1 MARSGPGEVALLAT
15 IDRAGRPAVAPVC
28 PIFANEGLYLLT
40 ASATP
45 KVEQL
50 RLGGVYTLH
59 SQVGADDEEFAI
71 AGRAF
76 EVAEADRADVIKAI
90 RFESFDARDP
100 IFELMFERAR
110 AVVWPR
116 PGESERFGWPA
127 ISPGR

>member
-1 MARSGPGEVALLAT
+1 
-15 IDRAGRPAVAPVC
+15 
-28 PIFANEGLYLLT
+28 
-40 ASATP
+40 
-45 KVEQL
+45 
-50 RLGGVYTLH
+50 
-59 SQVGADDEEFAI
+59 VGADDEEFAI

-100 IFELMFERAR
+100 IFELMIERAR